1 MKELSLT
8 EQCSLQGGSVV
19 ATVIIY
25 VLLGAG
31 IYKIIKSTSG
41 RISIPKLVSIEWK
54 SS

>member
-1 MKELSLT
+1 MKELTLQEQYELT
-8 EQCSLQGGSVV
+8 GGSAV

-41 RISIPKLVSIEWK
+41 RISIPKLISIEWK

>member
-8 EQCSLQGGSVV
+8 EQCSLQGGSAV

-31 IYKIIKSTSG
+31 IYKIIKSASG
-41 RISIPKLVSIEWK
+41 KISLSKLISIEWK
-54 SS
+54 S